1 MRAWLPLVALS
12 LVIGP
17 AAAVLA
23 AEPAP
28 SSQAADVAAIAAEF
42 HGQVEPFFTRYCLKC
57 HGAEE
62 PKGEFSL
69 QGYLSRAAIVADREA
84 WEKVSRKLHDR
95 EMPPEEEPQ
104 PEVAERERATSW
116 IDQQLAQFDCGRD
129 RDPGRVTIRRLNR
142 NEYNNTIRD
151 LLGVDFHPA
160 DDFPSDDVGYG
171 FDNIGDVLSMPPILL
186 EKYLAA
192 AEKIAERALGTDQVN
207 LVTGETT
214 GGETIEGGAR
224 ILTHKLEVSAPV
236 RMFGQGEYMFRV
248 RAYGEQAGDEPV
260 KMTMYLDNKVIRTFD
275 VNAVEGK
282 PELYEGWMTTKGGQR
297 TFSIAFLNDYY
308 EPEQPAPN
316 DRNLIISDLEV
327 MGPYPPNAR
336 LVIPRE
342 HTPENRMLVARES
355 LNALV
360 SRAFR
365 RPSTSGEVD
374 RLLKL
379 VDLALAEGDNFNAAM
394 GVALQA
400 ILVSPHFLFRVEL
413 DPAPNGPGNVRTL
426 SDFEFATRLSYF
438 LWSSMPDDE
447 LLGLAR
453 SGQLRKDDELEKQ
466 VRRMLADRKAQALVE
481 NFAGQWLQLRNLRTM
496 APDKGQYP
504 GFDDALRAAMQTES
518 ELFFAAVMREDHS
531 VLDFLDSD
539 YTFVNERLA
548 RHYGISGISGN
559 EFRKVTLERG
569 QRGGVLGHASVL
581 TVTSNPTRTSPVKR
595 GKWVLENLL
604 GTPPPP
610 PPAEVPPLDEKP
622 SEVAGGTLRERME
635 QHRAKADCAIC
646 HNRMDPLGFG
656 LENYDGIGG
665 WRAKDGPFD
674 IDASGT
680 LPNGQSFSGPAELK
694 RVLLARQD
702 DFVRCLT
709 EKMLT
714 YGLGRGVEYSDKCTV
729 ADVANAMREHEY
741 KFSSMILAIV
751 QSDAFQKR
759 RGAGSQP

>member
-1 MRAWLPLVALS
+1 MRAWLPLVALP

-17 AAAVLA
+17 SAAVLA
-23 AEPAP
+23 AEPA
-28 SSQAADVAAIAAEF
+28 SGGQSADGEAIAAEF
-42 HGQVEPFFTRYCLKC
+42 HAQIEPFFTRYCLKC
-57 HGAEE
+57 HSGEE

-69 QGYLSRAAIVADREA
+69 KEFLGRAAIVADREA
-84 WEKVSRKLHDR
+84 WEKVTRKLHDR

-104 PEVAERERATSW
+104 PEAKERERATGW
-116 IDQQLAQFDCGRD
+116 IDRQLAQFDCGRD

-186 EKYLAA
+186 EKYLTA
-192 AEKIAERALGTDQVN
+192 AERISERALGTEQVN
-207 LVTGETT
+207 LVSGETT
-214 GGETIEGGAR
+214 GGEIIADGAR
-224 ILTHKLEVSAPV
+224 ILTHKLEVNTPI
-236 RMFGQGEYMFRV
+236 RMFGQGDYMFRV
-248 RAYGEQAGDEPV
+248 RAYGQQAGDEPV
-260 KMTMYLDNKVIRTFD
+260 KMAMYLDDKLIRSFEVKATE
-275 VNAVEGK
+275 NK

-297 TFSIAFLNDYY
+297 TFAIVFQNDYY
-308 EPEQPAPN
+308 EPELPAPN
-316 DRNLIISDLEV
+316 DRNLIISHVEV
-327 MGPYPPNAR
+327 MGPYPPSSR

-342 HTPENRMLVARES
+342 HTPDDRMLVARES
-355 LNALV
+355 LNVLTT
-360 SRAFR
+360 RAFR
-365 RPSTSGEVD
+365 RPSTAAEVD

-379 VDLALAEGDNFNAAM
+379 VELSLTEGDNFNTAM

-400 ILVSPHFLFRVEL
+400 VLVSPHFLFRVEL
-413 DPAPNGPGNVRTL
+413 DPTPNTADSVRTL

-447 LLGLAR
+447 LMGLAR
-453 SGQLRKDDELEKQ
+453 SGQLRKGDELEKQ
-466 VRRMLADRKAQALVE
+466 VARMLADPKAQALVE
-481 NFAGQWLQLRNLRTM
+481 NFAGQWLQLRNLRTI

-504 GFDDALRAAMQTES
+504 AFDDALRTAMQTES
-518 ELFFAAVMREDHS
+518 EMFFAAVMRDNRS
-531 VLDFLDSD
+531 VFEFLDSD

-548 RHYGISGISGN
+548 RHYGISGVEGN
-559 EFRKVTLERG
+559 QFRKVTLEPG
-569 QRGGVLGHASVL
+569 QRGGVLGQAGVL

-622 SEVAGGTLRERME
+622 SELAGGTLRERME

-702 DFVRCLT
+702 DFVRCLA

-729 ADVANAMREHEY
+729 ADIANAMREHEY
-741 KFSSMILAIV
+741 TFSSMILAIV
-751 QSDAFQKR
+751 ESDAFQKR
-759 RGAGSQP
+759 RGAGGQP